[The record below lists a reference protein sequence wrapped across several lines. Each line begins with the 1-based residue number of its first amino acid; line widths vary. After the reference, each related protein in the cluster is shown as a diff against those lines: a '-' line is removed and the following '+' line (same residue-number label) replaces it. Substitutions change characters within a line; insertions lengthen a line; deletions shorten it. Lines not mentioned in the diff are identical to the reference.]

1 MNNYFSSIEILNE
14 SNYCNWKQDLKFSL
28 GIFDFD
34 LALRE
39 GKPMINSES
48 TPEQKKLLA
57 KGERSNSL
65 SLIAIRR
72 TIFEHL
78 LCGLPEK
85 PIAKKFL
92 DALEKR
98 YQVFDNAEP

>member
-1 MNNYFSSIEILNE
+1 MVLDKRKQIHVQEFSWVIISC
-14 SNYCNWKQDLKFSL
+14 YRQT
-28 GIFDFD
+28 
-34 LALRE
+34 LRE